1 VAGGYL
7 SQAKGWRWI
16 FWVLAIVSGTAAAI
30 ALVILKESYAPVI
43 LARKAKRL
51 RKETGNPNL
60 RSKLDTGLTP
70 KELFKRAIFRPTKML
85 FLSPIVAAL
94 CWYTAVAY
102 GLLYLLFTT
111 FTFVFEEVYYFST
124 GTVGLTYIGTG
135 VGMILGLGILGTA
148 TDRILRKQKAMG
160 REMKPEH
167 RIPLILTVPA
177 AICLP
182 VGLFL
187 YGWTTDKHVHWI
199 VPLIG
204 TAIIG
209 FSMLSIF
216 VSFSRLSLHFTSKL
230 PMLIE
235 FPDDNQH
242 LPHRC
247 IHGLRSICDGRKHDP
262 PLDFRR
268 RHSALR
274 FENVCEAGTRMG

>member
-1 VAGGYL
+1 MAGGYL

-16 FWVLAIVSGTAAAI
+16 FWVLAIVSGVAAAI
-30 ALVILKESYAPVI
+30 GVVILKESYAPVI

-60 RSKLDTGLTP
+60 RSKLDTGLTA
-70 KELFKRAIFRPTKML
+70 KELFKRAIFRPSKML
-85 FLSPIVAAL
+85 FLSPIVASL

-111 FTFVFEEVYYFST
+111 FTFVFEENYHFST

-148 TDRILRKQKAMG
+148 TDRILREQKAMG

-187 YGWTTDKHVHWI
+187 YGWTADKHVHWI
-199 VPLIG
+199 VPLLG

-216 VSFSRLSLHFTSKL
+216 VSFSRLSLHFETSHA
-230 PMLIE
+230 
-235 FPDDNQH
+235 N
-242 LPHRC
+242 
-247 IHGLRSICDGRKHDP
+247 
-262 PLDFRR
+262 
-268 RHSALR
+268 
-274 FENVCEAGTRMG
+274 